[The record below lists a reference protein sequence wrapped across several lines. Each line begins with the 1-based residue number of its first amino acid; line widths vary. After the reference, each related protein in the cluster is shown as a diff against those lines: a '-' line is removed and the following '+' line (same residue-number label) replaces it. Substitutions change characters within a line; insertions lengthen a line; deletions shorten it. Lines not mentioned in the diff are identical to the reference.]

1 MEQINFR
8 KATSND
14 IETLASLR
22 TEFLIELLG
31 PQKNESVTELRK
43 QLTGYLQQSMPNGTY
58 VSYVAIN
65 NDYIVSTGGMTIRDQ
80 PGNFKNPTGKV
91 GYIMNMYTIPE
102 FRKRGISTAI
112 LNLLMAEAKELGITA
127 LELHATKEGES
138 IYIKSGFKLHSEPTY
153 RKYDNQSLK

>member
-8 KATSND
+8 KATIND

-22 TEFLIELLG
+22 TEFLIELLE
-31 PQKNESVTELRK
+31 PQTNASVTELK
-43 QLTGYLQQSMPNGTY
+43 KHLTGYLQQSIPNGSY
-58 VSYVAIN
+58 ASYVAIN
-65 NDYIVSTGGMTIRDQ
+65 ANYIVATGGMTIRYQ
-80 PGNFKNPTGKV
+80 PGNFKNLTGKV

-138 IYIKSGFKLHSEPTY
+138 MYIKNGFKIHSEPTY
-153 RKYDNQSLK
+153 RKYSI